1 MIITDA
7 MYKKWL
13 NMSKIICGKSADP
26 QDILQETLLKITRLN
41 TNPSKITDAYVFSS
55 IRNMFYDFIK
65 SKSDNGND
73 VIDSNYILDVVEDEP
88 TDFLELDNEIQSK
101 LDAITDTVMDL
112 DIFDMK
118 LYQLHFIWGLSQ
130 REIAR
135 RAGLKKDVI
144 NRRVAKIKLK
154 ITDYYGKSGE
164 Q

>member
-1 MIITDA
+1 
-7 MYKKWL
+7 
-13 NMSKIICGKSADP
+13 
-26 QDILQETLLKITRLN
+26 
-41 TNPSKITDAYVFSS
+41 
-55 IRNMFYDFIK
+55 
-65 SKSDNGND
+65 
-73 VIDSNYILDVVEDEP
+73 
-88 TDFLELDNEIQSK
+88 
-101 LDAITDTVMDL
+101 MDL

-154 ITDYYGKSGE
+154 INAYYGKSGE